1 MLDRKKLVQVALG
14 NEPADLVLKNAEV
27 FHVFT
32 GEFLNADVAIAD
44 GYIAGVGENY
54 TGITEIDL
62 WKIPA
67 ARIY

>member
-32 GEFLNADVAIAD
+32 GEFLNADVAIVD
-44 GYIAGVGENY
+44 GYIAGVGEN
-54 TGITEIDL
+54 
-62 WKIPA
+62 
-67 ARIY
+67 